1 MPKQYSENTKLSSFI
16 ISYFVYNF
24 QVKICEAKGL
34 PKDLSNFV
42 FCQYSFWG
50 HDDPISV
57 PPEIN
62 PDTSKDK
69 KDSKCIKFN
78 HERVRSM
85 EEQGKCFNQSAEGAV
100 FGWFEKREITQLVII
115 LSALILAQL
124 IQKKLLSEV
133 LIKLYFCILQNDLYY
148 KIQIKLLQ
156 PKTS

>member
-1 MPKQYSENTKLSSFI
+1 MQKNVDNNAFMKTNDISKFSIRRCDQADVRKYKHFFI
-16 ISYFVYNF
+16 DNFLFVYNF

-69 KDSKCIKFN
+69 KDTKCIKFN

-85 EEQGKCFNQSAEGAV
+85 KG
-100 FGWFEKREITQLVII
+100 
-115 LSALILAQL
+115 
-124 IQKKLLSEV
+124 
-133 LIKLYFCILQNDLYY
+133 
-148 KIQIKLLQ
+148 
-156 PKTS
+156 